1 MKTIFIMA
9 LISFLIFSCKETD
22 EPLLDGNINGSKI
35 TMDEEPDPTEDF
47 EFTSEL
53 DLPSAV
59 GPVEYG
65 AGFKIFS
72 LWRKSKGCKKFGICE
87 WFPKNAEDPIGPWEV
102 GRDVASVIAYDSLNN
117 IIPIKFLLTELPL
130 GLTSEDLKFG
140 IDEDFVM
147 AVTIQMNLPFDSLKV
162 YADTLNFNSNL
173 GSYGGYVVNVVGINN
188 N

>member
-1 MKTIFIMA
+1 MKIVLFLVFM
-9 LISFLIFSCKETD
+9 SFLIYSCQDSNES
-22 EPLLDGNINGSKI
+22 LLNERYNESNI
-35 TMDEEPDPTEDF
+35 TLDEELDPTSGF

-53 DLPSAV
+53 DLTNAI

-72 LWRKSKGCKKFGICE
+72 IRRKSNGCKKFGICE
-87 WFPKNAEDPIGPWEV
+87 WFPKNAEEPIDPWEV
-102 GRDVASVIAYDSLNN
+102 GRTVASLIAYDSLNN
-117 IIPIKFLLTELPL
+117 IIPINFIFTEFPI

-147 AVTIQMNLPFDSLKV
+147 AVTPQMNLPFDSLKI
-162 YADTLNFNSNL
+162 YADTLSFNSNL
-173 GSYGGYVVNVVGINN
+173 GSYGGYTVNVVGINN